1 MRVLRRL
8 PGVLVIT
15 PLINDNSENPMTTT
29 ELPPAYDTVRDP
41 AWVRA
46 RLQQAL
52 TESASTAAGIVASLD
67 YGSGRE
73 RDAALARAELSAL
86 KYRLETLDTH
96 LRVQGPEGDR
106 FLADLQ
112 LRVPAQ
118 WTRSIS
124 DFYTGGSVKD
134 AEKWAAQLGLP
145 EQERLETGSRMWA
158 GDIDGF
164 RVEIFGQ

>member
-1 MRVLRRL
+1 MIQL
-8 PGVLVIT
+8 IT
-15 PLINDNSENPMTTT
+15 PLINDISETPMTTT

-46 RLQQAL
+46 WLQQAL
-52 TESASTAAGIVASLD
+52 TESASLADKIVADLD
-67 YGSGRE
+67 YGSGPE
-73 RDAALARAELSAL
+73 RDTARARAELSAL
-86 KYRLETLDTH
+86 KHRLETLDTH

-106 FLADLQ
+106 FLAGLQ
-112 LRVPAQ
+112 MRVPAQ

-134 AEKWAAQLGLP
+134 AEEWAARLGLP

-158 GDIDGF
+158 GEIDGF
-164 RVEIFGQ
+164 RVEVFGQ